1 MIKAIIFDF
10 DGVIV
15 ESVDIKTKAFARLF
29 EHEGKVVVE
38 KVVDYHLRNGGVSR
52 FDKFRYF
59 FNEILRRPLSDQ
71 QFEEMK
77 LFMWAMR

>member
-29 EHEGKVVVE
+29 EH
-38 KVVDYHLRNGGVSR
+38 GGGMV
-52 FDKFRYF
+52 
-59 FNEILRRPLSDQ
+59 P
-71 QFEEMK
+71 
-77 LFMWAMR
+77 